1 MIASIYS
8 FISFATSL
16 WIDSFVQ
23 RRALQSSHK
32 ENNVHQLDLIEE
44 KDMLQWQMNSKYKE
58 VILMIM
64 LHLQK

>member
-8 FISFATSL
+8 LISFATSL

-23 RRALQSSHK
+23 RRPLQSSHK